1 MRYALKNMFILSG
14 HEDMA
19 PETGKAILVEDG
31 RIRAIVP
38 EGEIPADFPA
48 TDLGG
53 QYLLPGL
60 INLHVHIPSS
70 GKPTKK
76 KTNYNA
82 LAALLCLAPVRAV
95 IRAMCR
101 DLAKQELLS
110 GTTTIRAVGG
120 VRDFDTALRD
130 QINAG
135 KVIGPRILAANYAV
149 SVPGGHMTGSVALP
163 ANSPEE
169 AAQMVR
175 DLAKTRPDLIKLMIT
190 GGVLDAEV
198 VGEPGILKMPPEYV
212 KAAADEAHRLG
223 YKVAAHVESTQ
234 GMLVALENGVDT
246 VEHGGAPTDEVMA
259 LFHKTGSV
267 LVATL
272 SPAVPFTKLTTF
284 GNMSGTDIING
295 KALFDHMVACIKAC
309 LAEKI
314 PVGLG
319 TDTGCPF
326 ITHYDMWRELMY
338 FVQYIGV
345 TPAFALYSATEL
357 NAKIAGLEQ
366 ETGTVDAGKSADF
379 MVVKRNPLEDLTALR
394 EPSAV
399 VFRGDIIR
407 DPKPKKMPLVEEL
420 LDGVMGLK

>member
-1 MRYALKNMFILSG
+1 
-14 HEDMA
+14 
-19 PETGKAILVEDG
+19 
-31 RIRAIVP
+31 
-38 EGEIPADFPA
+38 
-48 TDLGG
+48 
-53 QYLLPGL
+53 
-60 INLHVHIPSS
+60 
-70 GKPTKK
+70 
-76 KTNYNA
+76 
-82 LAALLCLAPVRAV
+82 
-95 IRAMCR
+95 
-101 DLAKQELLS
+101 
-110 GTTTIRAVGG
+110 
-120 VRDFDTALRD
+120 
-130 QINAG
+130 
-135 KVIGPRILAANYAV
+135 
-149 SVPGGHMTGSVALP
+149 
-163 ANSPEE
+163 
-169 AAQMVR
+169 
-175 DLAKTRPDLIKLMIT
+175 
-190 GGVLDAEV
+190 
-198 VGEPGILKMPPEYV
+198 
-212 KAAADEAHRLG
+212 
-223 YKVAAHVESTQ
+223 
-234 GMLVALENGVDT
+234 
-246 VEHGGAPTDEVMA
+246 MA
-259 LFHKTGSV
+259 LFHRTGSV

-272 SPAVPFTKLTTF
+272 SPAVPFTKLTNF
-284 GNMSGTDIING
+284 GNMSGTDITNG

-366 ETGTVDAGKSADF
+366 EIGTVDAGKSADF